1 MVFPGAEIARYA
13 FLYAEESLRRAR
25 AAVLSLP
32 LPRWPG
38 GATPQLL
45 VAPTDLRI
53 ADPLEGEDIVSGRF
67 AFAGELLLT
76 EGRPLFSCEMP
87 SATFERIVSGFGW
100 LRHLRTQRDSSANE
114 FARAAVLSFLRRH
127 RTRTGPS
134 FATETVATRLNAWL
148 CHSTVILKGAD
159 AAFYRRFIDA
169 VISHERLLRRRYRGM
184 ARDELKLQVAM
195 TLAMASISLDLSDRR
210 KAEARQRLDDEL
222 ARQILPDGGHVSR
235 CPDAL
240 LRLLL
245 GLLPLRQT
253 YINLE
258 QPLPKRLLASIDRA
272 YAALNF
278 FRHSDGELALFN
290 GSGRVPSTALS
301 VLLRYDEIG
310 SAGFKALPH
319 TGFQRLEAGGTV
331 LIADAGKPL
340 SAHLS
345 KTAHAGATAFELSS
359 GRNRFIVNAGVPAAP
374 RGDAARMARAT
385 AAHSTVT
392 IDDHSSIRFSRSNFL
407 GPVAFGGLRHV
418 EVERDENEHSD
429 DRLVMR
435 HDGYLSRFRLYCERS
450 LTLSPDGRTVS
461 GIDRFR
467 RPHDALPL
475 ARDGHVATIRFHLHP
490 AIWTMQE
497 DADTIFMTAPDN
509 ESWLFSAPGCS
520 PEIEDD
526 VFFAASTGA
535 RASHQIV
542 ITADIAEHAD
552 IAWQFKRLD

>member
-1 MVFPGAEIARYA
+1 M
-13 FLYAEESLRRAR
+13 
-25 AAVLSLP
+25 
-32 LPRWPG
+32 
-38 GATPQLL
+38 
-45 VAPTDLRI
+45 APTDLRI
-53 ADPLEGEDIVSGRF
+53 ADPVEGEDIVSGRF
-67 AFAGELLLT
+67 AFAGELLLS
-76 EGRPLFSCEMP
+76 EGRPVFSCEMP
-87 SATFERIVSGFGW
+87 SAGFERILSGFGW
-100 LRHLRTQRDSSANE
+100 LRHLRTQRDIGANE

-127 RTRTGPS
+127 RAITGPTWT
-134 FATETVATRLNAWL
+134 TETVATRLNAWL

-169 VISHERLLRRRYRGM
+169 LIRHAQLLRRRYRGM

-195 TLAMASISLDLSDRR
+195 TLAMASISLDLSDRQKR
-210 KAEARQRLDDEL
+210 EATLRLDDEL
-222 ARQILPDGGHVSR
+222 TRQILPDGGHISR

-301 VLLRYDEIG
+301 ALLRYDEIG

-345 KTAHAGATAFELSS
+345 KTAHAGAAAFELSS
-359 GRNRFIVNAGVPAAP
+359 GKNRFVVNAGIPARASE
-374 RGDAARMARAT
+374 AARMARST
-385 AAHSTVT
+385 AAHSAVT
-392 IDDHSSIRFSRSNFL
+392 IDDHSSIRFSRSDFL
-407 GPVAFGGLRHV
+407 GPVAFGGIRHV
-418 EVERDENEHSD
+418 EVERNEDERGH
-429 DRLVMR
+429 DRLVIR
-435 HDGYLSRFRLYCERS
+435 HDGYLSRFGIYCERN
-450 LTLSPDGRTVS
+450 LALSPDGRALA
-461 GIDRFR
+461 GIERFR
-467 RPHDALPL
+467 RAHDALPL
-475 ARDGHVATIRFHLHP
+475 SRDGHAATLRFHLHP

-509 ESWLFSAPGCS
+509 ESWLFAAPGFS
-520 PEIEDD
+520 PRLEDD
-526 VFFAASTGA
+526 VFFAASSGA
-535 RASHQIV
+535 KPSQQIV
-542 ITADIAEHAD
+542 ITAEIAEYPE